1 MKKEEASYPS
11 LENFNIVKPQLSPE
25 IKVTEEFKKFS
36 EIKIDKQKYETYKK
50 LYMNQ
55 RVTTSEELVR

>member
-1 MKKEEASYPS
+1 MKEETSYPS
-11 LENFNIVKPQLSPE
+11 LENFNIVKPQLSTE

-55 RVTTSEELVR
+55 RVTTSEELVK